1 MKRFY
6 LILII
11 MLQILIAPIIA
22 NELSDSS
29 YYHILEDLNTFS
41 SFYPRTE
48 NSEGEA
54 AAAAFIESRLTDR
67 NIKYTRYDL
76 SESETVNSW
85 SVTIDA
91 VIPGK
96 SGNEIFMI
104 FPLNHPTEAIP
115 GRDGSAN
122 LAAALFLAEEL
133 QSVELPGTVHIVFM
147 GAEFGKGQEYP
158 LGTKDYLSNYYPE
171 LNSAFFYFD
180 FRFIPDNVR
189 INYSGTGSISPLWI
203 LEKSISSLN
212 TAKLTFSTEPEINLI
227 NRLGLNS
234 QPFIIDHY
242 FTNEYPVIHF
252 EGTYSAYYTP
262 ERGKVLA
269 LLNFLT
275 DITMKGGGLIPSNL
289 EWDSHYLYL
298 KLMNYE
304 IFINETNFVLFLL
317 VLISLIITYP
327 FIAHKRFEKYRKTI
341 IHHFWNIPVIFFVMF
356 LLLWIS
362 TIIIH
367 IILKIQSF
375 PSLWEIAP
383 FHFLTLKLSIAIL
396 IFLLTLRLFKGIHF
410 SRRGTFYSAA
420 AMIFIIIDLLILIS
434 VDIAFSYY
442 LLPVLISVFAFT
454 IFRNRWIK
462 LVFLILSV
470 LILMAGTINIFFLDA
485 KRVISLILL
494 SPITGNL
501 IITANLIPVT
511 LMIFRLQFLY
521 HQKNQKITK
530 IITIGGDLFLA
541 VISIGLFIYLATFN
555 PYAGGRLQPIRIT
568 ESISMDSGVRVIS
581 FVSPAPLKNFIY
593 STLSKKTILDISE
606 TSYTVS
612 TRVPLD
618 LPEINIADT
627 SFLNRKQY
635 IITIDSLL
643 VPDKIIAVLR
653 GKEEILLFDS
663 NFQTTDN
670 DDKTTEFHIGANPK
684 LPLSLSFTLHND
696 FQGELSIQ
704 LEFTKYPS
712 MIKLESANFHSEHS
726 LVFEKKISIG
736 NSD

>member
-6 LILII
+6 LLII
-11 MLQILIAPIIA
+11 LLFQILIAPISA

-29 YYHILEDLNTFS
+29 YYHILEDFNTFS
-41 SFYPRTE
+41 SFFPRTE
-48 NSEGEA
+48 NSKGEA
-54 AAAAFIESRLTDR
+54 AAADFIESRLKDR
-67 NIKYTRYDL
+67 DIKYTRYEL

-91 VIPGK
+91 VLPGK

-104 FPLNHPTEAIP
+104 FPLNHPTEVIP

-133 QSVELPGTVHIVFM
+133 QNIELPQIVHIVFM
-147 GAEFGKGQEYP
+147 GAEFGDDHEYP
-158 LGTKDYLSNYYPE
+158 LGTRDYLSNYYPE

-180 FRFIPDNVR
+180 FRYTPNSVK
-189 INYSGTGSISPLWI
+189 INHSGTGSISPLWI
-203 LEKSISSLN
+203 LKKSIRSLN
-212 TAKLTFSTEPEINLI
+212 TAGLDFTTEQGINLI
-227 NRLGLNS
+227 NRLGLNDEPS
-234 QPFIIDHY
+234 VIDYY

-252 EGTYSAYYTP
+252 DGSYSGYYTP
-262 ERGKVLA
+262 ERDSIMALQTFLFELA
-269 LLNFLT
+269 YR
-275 DITMKGGGLIPSNL
+275 GGGLIPSNL
-289 EWDSHYLYL
+289 EWDSHYLFIKL
-298 KLMNYE
+298 KKSE
-304 IFINETNFVLFLL
+304 FFINETSYVLFLL
-317 VLISLIITYP
+317 VLISIIIIYP
-327 FIAHKRFEKYRKTI
+327 FIAHKRFKKYQKTI

-356 LLLWIS
+356 FLLWIS

-375 PSLWEIAP
+375 PSLWEIVP
-383 FHFLTLKLSIAIL
+383 FYFLTLKLSMAVL

-442 LLPVLISVFAFT
+442 LLPILIFIFAFT

-462 LVFLILSV
+462 LIFLTLSV
-470 LILMAGTINIFFLDA
+470 LVLMAGTINIFLLDA

-521 HQKNQKITK
+521 HQKNKKIAK
-530 IITIGGDLFLA
+530 FITIGGDLLLT
-541 VISIGLFIYLATFN
+541 VISISLFIYLATFN
-555 PYAGGRLQPIRIT
+555 PYARGRLQPIRIS
-568 ESISMDSGVRVIS
+568 ENISMDSGVREITFIS
-581 FVSPAPLKNFIY
+581 PSPLGEFIY
-593 STLSKKTILDISE
+593 STSSIKTIMDISE
-606 TSYTVS
+606 TSYSVITS
-612 TRVPLD
+612 APED
-618 LPEINIADT
+618 LPKISITDT
-627 SFLNRKQY
+627 SFLNRTQY
-635 IITIDSLL
+635 IITIDSMLG
-643 VPDKIIAVLR
+643 PDKISAVLE
-653 GKEEILLFDS
+653 GKKEILLFDS
-663 NFQTTDN
+663 NFQVEDTDE
-670 DDKTTEFHIGANPK
+670 KTTEFLIGANPE
-684 LPLSLSFTLHND
+684 LPLSLSFTLHHD

-704 LEFTKYPS
+704 LEFTEYPS
-712 MIKLESANFHSEHS
+712 MIKMESANFDSKHSIA
-726 LVFEKKISIG
+726 FEKKISIG